1 MAYYEGEISP
11 INTGANCGGGGYGF
25 GNDWAFWI
33 VILLIFGWGNNGWG
47 NRSGG
52 SDGGGTVIY
61 DTGATVQRGFD
72 TASIIGK
79 LDGITQGLCDGFYA
93 QNTNMLN
100 GFSGVQQTL
109 CAGFNG
115 ITNGLT
121 TQGYETRRA
130 IDGVSSQIAG
140 CCCDIRSSL
149 SDLRYTMAT
158 DTCAI
163 KQSIAD
169 STNAVLGFLTQE
181 KISALQAENSTL
193 HAQLSQNAQTA
204 TLLGA
209 INRTPTPAYVVPNP
223 YCCPSNNNGCGCGF
237 NG

>member
-11 INTGANCGGGGYGF
+11 LNTGSNCGGGSGYGF
-25 GNDWAFWI
+25 GGDWAFWI

-47 NRSGG
+47 NRSGS

-72 TASIIGK
+72 TAAITGK
-79 LDGITQGLCDGFYA
+79 LDGLANGLCDGFYA
-93 QNTNMLN
+93 QNTNVLN
-100 GFSGVQQTL
+100 GFSQVQQTL

-115 ITNGLT
+115 ITNGIT
-121 TQGYETRRA
+121 TQGYETRSA
-130 IDGVSSQIAG
+130 IDGVSRELSD
-140 CCCDIRSSL
+140 CCCKLQSGIA
-149 SDLRYTMAT
+149 DLRYTMAT

-163 KQSIAD
+163 KQAVAD
-169 STNAVLGFLTQE
+169 STNAILGFFTQE
-181 KISALQAENSTL
+181 KISALQAENGTL
-193 HAQLSQNAQTA
+193 RAQLSQNAQTA

-223 YCCPSNNNGCGCGF
+223 YCCPSNGCGY